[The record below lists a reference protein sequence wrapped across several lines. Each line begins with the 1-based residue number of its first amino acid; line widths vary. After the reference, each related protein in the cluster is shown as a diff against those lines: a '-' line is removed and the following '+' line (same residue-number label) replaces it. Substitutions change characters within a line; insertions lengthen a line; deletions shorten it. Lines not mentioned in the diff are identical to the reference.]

1 MLALIVPSIALFT
14 WAIYVNAQRVDA
26 VGALVL
32 SLTVCALGAL
42 GSGIVTSEVRD
53 NNARVLRNR
62 LHKLHSAQVLELS
75 NAIVK
80 LETHN
85 DNYARK
91 YSALVIDNT
100 ATELLNKQL
109 STIARDMNKSRITA
123 NAEHRQQRAQI
134 DALTL
139 SLETLTEQNRD
150 TVARFAHA
158 RELLAETGLDLVEH
172 EQADTYTDKLRI
184 LKSALYHFGWAL
196 VEDSDLYESAKF
208 ALLSIHADKLTETTS
223 AQVFADYVLDI
234 YADDVEPTA
243 VIPATLEYTYS
254 ASTALLI
261 GTLDK
266 AYNLANGETVY
277 PLG

>member
-42 GSGIVTSEVRD
+42 GAVVVTSELRD
-53 NNARVLRNR
+53 DNARVLRNR

-109 STIARDMNKSRITA
+109 STLTRDMNKSRINA
-123 NAEHRQQRAQI
+123 NAEYRQLRAQ
-134 DALTL
+134 
-139 SLETLTEQNRD
+139 LETVTRG
-150 TVARFAHA
+150 AWIMA
-158 RELLAETGLDLVEH
+158 
-172 EQADTYTDKLRI
+172 
-184 LKSALYHFGWAL
+184 WAL
-196 VEDSDLYESAKF
+196 CEDSDLSTSCLSTLHGINKLEVSDEAKHLKF
-208 ALLSIHADKLTETTS
+208 VETEI
-223 AQVFADYVLDI
+223 AF
-234 YADDVEPTA
+234 YAEIDQDGRGVDPT
-243 VIPATLEYTYS
+243 ITDYTYS
-254 ASTALLI
+254 ASTALLL

-266 AYNLANGETVY
+266 AYSVVGDDTRY
-277 PLG
+277 PLA